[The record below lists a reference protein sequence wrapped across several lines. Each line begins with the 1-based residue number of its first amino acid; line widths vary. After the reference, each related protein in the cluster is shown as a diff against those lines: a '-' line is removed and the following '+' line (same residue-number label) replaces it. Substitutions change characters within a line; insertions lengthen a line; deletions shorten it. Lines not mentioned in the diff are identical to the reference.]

1 MAGGGIPDEVV
12 QVRRCSEA
20 NPSPSHN
27 HDPNHDRTRWCR
39 VKRSEA
45 CGSLRL
51 LGIASPSPSPD
62 PSPDPD
68 PDPNPNTGRNPNPN
82 PPGQVDLDRNV
93 VLCNEAQAQAVV
105 LPQKPYSKLY
115 KVSRP

>member
-1 MAGGGIPDEVV
+1 
-12 QVRRCSEA
+12 
-20 NPSPSHN
+20 
-27 HDPNHDRTRWCR
+27 

-68 PDPNPNTGRNPNPN
+68 PDPNPNTGPNPNPN

-115 KVSRP
+115 KVSQP